1 MSETTMNPEIIEE
14 HIDLM
19 NKLLIDT
26 SCKKVKKLKTEQLNT
41 VADEFNIEILKIKP
55 NGKNI
60 KKSKTDLLNDIE
72 CKIKS
77 LSNEEIIKKMK
88 NSKIG
93 IEIEVKHILDNDI
106 AIDLLIGLNI
116 CLPLQKFFEE
126 NPVIQSLFNNT
137 CDLTNVND
145 TIKSMNCIPV
155 EGQGLYILTISKNNI
170 DYIVKLGSFA
180 ESQGM
185 YKRICSF
192 GGGNYET
199 GSLTNKWFQRFIKKA
214 LMQGYTSK
222 FTYYNKIQ
230 EKIIIN
236 NLDGDTIEMMP
247 YVMRPLE
254 TELFKKY
261 NNTNCNIPPIFG
273 SNCL

>member
-1 MSETTMNPEIIEE
+1 M
-14 HIDLM
+14 
-19 NKLLIDT
+19 
-26 SCKKVKKLKTEQLNT
+26 
-41 VADEFNIEILKIKP
+41 
-55 NGKNI
+55 
-60 KKSKTDLLNDIE
+60 
-72 CKIKS
+72 
-77 LSNEEIIKKMK
+77 
-88 NSKIG
+88 
-93 IEIEVKHILDNDI
+93 
-106 AIDLLIGLNI
+106 
-116 CLPLQKFFEE
+116 
-126 NPVIQSLFNNT
+126 
-137 CDLTNVND
+137 ND